1 MMTNCGAV
9 NFLVHR
15 LLVVVQ
21 GFFRQQSYP
30 DLYFAFQSRH
40 LKHASDAFWHFLLFA
55 RSNFAAPLVDVVK
68 DGSKNNV
75 QQSQQEVHGMQPQLQ
90 KQHQS
95 SLRLSHN
102 SYLFWILWEPFTVV
116 DVFCASSKQNYPV
129 PLVELWFIFCL
140 ASDHYL

>member
-21 GFFRQQSYP
+21 GFF
-30 DLYFAFQSRH
+30 
-40 LKHASDAFWHFLLFA
+40 
-55 RSNFAAPLVDVVK
+55 SNFAAPLVDVVK

-102 SYLFWILWEPFTVV
+102 SYLFWIL
-116 DVFCASSKQNYPV
+116 
-129 PLVELWFIFCL
+129 
-140 ASDHYL
+140 